1 MPVTRSAPTPT
12 LTLVGSSAGRA
23 SGASGASV
31 APGATGATGVEGA
44 LPRRGP
50 ATRAEFAGP
59 VPAAPPGTPAGAPVQ
74 LGLDDLGTPL
84 HEVTFVVVD
93 LETTGGSPATS
104 AITEIGAVKV
114 RGGEV
119 LGELQTLVDPGS
131 PIPPQITVLT
141 GITTAMVI
149 GAPRIETVLPTF
161 LEFAGLDRG
170 AVLVAHN
177 ARFDVGFLKAAA
189 AATGHPW
196 PGPPVLDTVA
206 LARRVVTRDEA
217 PNVKLATLA
226 ALFGARQTP
235 DHRALHDA
243 RATVDVLHA
252 LLGRLGGL
260 GVTHLEDLPSATDPV
275 PLRRRRKSGLA
286 DGLTRGPGVYQF
298 FGPDAKV
305 LYVGSAVD
313 VRRRVRSYF
322 TAAEKRARIGEM
334 VDLAVGVRA
343 VPCAT
348 QLEARVRELR
358 LIAELDPPY
367 NRRSRRPAQRP
378 WVRLTDEP
386 HPRLSLV
393 RRPTRADLGVTF
405 GPFAS
410 AREATAAMEAVQE
423 ATGVRRC
430 TTRLPATP
438 RPDAP
443 CCALAEL
450 GRCAAPCRPDGAR
463 PARAAD
469 APGGVSVVEQALAG
483 HIETVLGPVR
493 ARIAA
498 LAADQRYEDAAVAR
512 DRMIAYVRGAR
523 RAERLG
529 PLLAHPEILAARRR
543 TAAAGGWE
551 LVLVR
556 HGRLAGTAVA
566 PRGTDPLAVCETL
579 RLTGDVTGTDGPIA
593 HSVSPEETEMLADWL
608 DSPGVRLVSIDESG
622 PPLTRPLAGA
632 GTAERLLR
640 AASQGP
646 PGGA

>member
-1 MPVTRSAPTPT
+1 MSVVPPSLVPVTSTARLTRTATPRVARVAAQD
-12 LTLVGSSAGRA
+12 LV
-23 SGASGASV
+23 
-31 APGATGATGVEGA
+31 
-44 LPRRGP
+44 PRRSP
-50 ATRAEFAGP
+50 ATRAELAQQPGP
-59 VPAAPPGTPAGAPVQ
+59 PTGAPVQ
-74 LGLDDLGTPL
+74 LGLDEVGTPL
-84 HEVTFVVVD
+84 SEVTFVVVD
-93 LETTGGSPATS
+93 LETTGGSPTSS

-119 LGELQTLVDPGS
+119 LGELQTLVDPGV
-131 PIPPQITVLT
+131 PVPPQITVLT
-141 GITTAMVI
+141 GITTAMVV
-149 GAPRIETVLPTF
+149 GAPRIESVLPTF

-177 ARFDVGFLKAAA
+177 ARFDVGFLTAAA

-196 PGPPVLDTVA
+196 PAPAVLDTVA

-217 PNVKLATLA
+217 PNVRLGTLA

-260 GVTHLEDLPSATDPV
+260 GVTHLEDLPTATDAV

-298 FGPDAKV
+298 LGPDRSV

-334 VDLAVGVRA
+334 VDLAVEVRQ

-348 QLEARVRELR
+348 RLEARVRELR
-358 LIAELDPPY
+358 LIAESDPPY
-367 NRRSRRPAQRP
+367 NRRSRRPGQRP
-378 WVRLTDEP
+378 WVRLTDEA

-393 RRPTRADLGVTF
+393 RRPARTDLERML

-410 AREATAAMEAVQE
+410 TREATAAMEALQE
-423 ATGVRRC
+423 ASGVRRC
-430 TTRLPATP
+430 TTRLPLVA

-450 GRCAAPCRPDGAR
+450 GRCGAPCRPPGAR
-463 PARAAD
+463 HPRTAA
-469 APGGVSVVEQALAG
+469 APPGVSVVERALAG
-483 HIETVLGPVR
+483 HIEDVVGPVR
-493 ARIAA
+493 SRIAA
-498 LAADQRYEDAAVAR
+498 LAAEQRYEDAAVAR
-512 DRMIAYVRGAR
+512 DRLLAYLRGTR
-523 RAERLG
+523 RAERVG
-529 PLLAHPEILAARRR
+529 PLLRHPEILAARRR
-543 TAAAGGWE
+543 TVADGGWE

-566 PRGTDPLAVCETL
+566 PRGTDPMAVASTL
-579 RLTGDVTGTDGPIA
+579 LLTGDVTTVDGPIA
-593 HSVSPEETEMLADWL
+593 DSVSPEETEMLADWL
-608 DSPGVRLVSIDESG
+608 DEPGVRLVSVAEDG
-622 PPLTRPLAGA
+622 PPLCRPLAGA
-632 GTAERLLR
+632 GRVEHLLR
-640 AASQGP
+640 PATRPAPQAAAV
-646 PGGA
+646 GA